1 MQEEEYTI
9 PQMVEDVRTGKMPR
23 RHFMKKLTTMG
34 ISTVGVGAIIAA
46 VSSSSSAAATA
57 ISAATDHPTQHL
69 QRHDDHLTHQSR
81 GNIPAL
87 HNDYAEHAI
96 VEDSMHSQPFVGRAA
111 IMGRKNMITAA
122 ASDAQIT
129 VTNRM
134 VHGNQV
140 TAEWVATGIH
150 TGDLPGLPATGRPFT
165 LRGVTV
171 VVRHDG
177 KIVREALYYDVAEL
191 HRQLG

>member
-9 PQMVEDVRTGKMPR
+9 PEMVEDVRAGKMPR
-23 RHFMKKLTTMG
+23 RHFMKKLMTMG
-34 ISTVGVGAIIAA
+34 ISTVGAGAIIAA
-46 VSSSSSAAATA
+46 VSSSSPAAATA
-57 ISAATDHPTQHL
+57 FSPASDHATQHL
-69 QRHDDHLTHQSR
+69 QRHDEHLTNQSQ
-81 GNIPAL
+81 GNMPAL

-96 VEDSMHSQPFVGRAA
+96 VEDSMHPHPFIGRAA

-122 ASDAQIT
+122 ASDAKIT
-129 VTNRM
+129 VTNRV

-150 TGDLPGLPATGRPFT
+150 SGDLPGLPASGRPFT

>member
-1 MQEEEYTI
+1 MQDEEYTI

-57 ISAATDHPTQHL
+57 ALAATDHPTQHL
-69 QRHDDHLTHQSR
+69 QRHDDHLAHQSR
-81 GNIPAL
+81 GNMPAL

-96 VEDSMHSQPFVGRAA
+96 VEDSMHPHPFVGRAA
-111 IMGRKNMITAA
+111 IMGRKNMITSA

-150 TGDLPGLPATGRPFT
+150 TGDLPGLPASGRPFT

>member
-1 MQEEEYTI
+1 MQEEEHSI
-9 PQMVEDVRTGKMPR
+9 PEMVEDVRTGKMPR

-34 ISTVGVGAIIAA
+34 ISTVGIGTIIAA
-46 VSSSSSAAATA
+46 ISSSSPAITTAA
-57 ISAATDHPTQHL
+57 SYVSDHPTQHL
-69 QRHDDHLTHQSR
+69 QRHDEHLAHQSR

-96 VEDSMHSQPFVGRAA
+96 VEDSMHPHPFVGRAA

-122 ASDAQIT
+122 ASEAQIT
-129 VTNRM
+129 VTNRV

-150 TGDLPGLPATGRPFT
+150 TGDLPDLPASGRPFT

-171 VVRHDG
+171 VVRHDD
-177 KIVREALYYDVAEL
+177 KIVREALYYNVAEL

>member
-57 ISAATDHPTQHL
+57 ASAATDHPTQHL
-69 QRHDDHLTHQSR
+69 QRHDDHLAHQSR
-81 GNIPAL
+81 GNMPAL

-96 VEDSMHSQPFVGRAA
+96 VEDSMHPHPFVGRAA
-111 IMGRKNMITAA
+111 IMGRKNMITSA

-129 VTNRM
+129 VTNRV

-150 TGDLPGLPATGRPFT
+150 TGDLPGLPASGRQFT

-177 KIVREALYYDVAEL
+177 KIVREALYYDAAEL

>member
-1 MQEEEYTI
+1 MQEKEYTI
-9 PQMVEDVRTGKMPR
+9 PEMVEDVRAGKMPR
-23 RHFMKKLTTMG
+23 RHFMKQLTTMG
-34 ISTVGVGAIIAA
+34 ISTAGIGAIIAA
-46 VSSSSSAAATA
+46 VSSPSSSAATV
-57 ISAATDHPTQHL
+57 SAPASDHTTDHL
-69 QRHDDHLTHQSR
+69 QRHDDHLNHQAR
-81 GNIPAL
+81 GNMNEL

-96 VEDSMHSQPFVGRAA
+96 VEDSMHPHPFVGRTA
-111 IMGRKNMITAA
+111 IMGRKNLITAA

-140 TAEWVATGIH
+140 TAEWVATGVH
-150 TGDLPGLPATGRPFT
+150 TGDLPGLPASGRQFT

>member
-1 MQEEEYTI
+1 MQDEEYTI

-34 ISTVGVGAIIAA
+34 ISTAGVGAIIAA

-57 ISAATDHPTQHL
+57 ALAATDHPTQHL
-69 QRHDDHLTHQSR
+69 QRHDDHLAHQSR
-81 GNIPAL
+81 GNMPAL

-96 VEDSMHSQPFVGRAA
+96 VEDSMHPHPYVGRAA
-111 IMGRKNMITAA
+111 IMGRKNMITSA

-150 TGDLPGLPATGRPFT
+150 TGDLPGLPASGRPFT

>member
-34 ISTVGVGAIIAA
+34 ISTAGIGAIIAA
-46 VSSSSSAAATA
+46 VSSSSPAVATA
-57 ISAATDHPTQHL
+57 AEHALDHPTQHL
-69 QRHDDHLTHQSR
+69 QRHDDHLAHQSR
-81 GNIPAL
+81 GNLPAL
-87 HNDYAEHAI
+87 NNDYAEHAI
-96 VEDSMHSQPFVGRAA
+96 VEDSMHPHPFFGRAA

-122 ASDAQIT
+122 ASNAQIT
-129 VTNRM
+129 VTNRV

-150 TGDLPGLPATGRPFT
+150 TGDLPGLPASGRPFT
-165 LRGVTV
+165 IRGVTV